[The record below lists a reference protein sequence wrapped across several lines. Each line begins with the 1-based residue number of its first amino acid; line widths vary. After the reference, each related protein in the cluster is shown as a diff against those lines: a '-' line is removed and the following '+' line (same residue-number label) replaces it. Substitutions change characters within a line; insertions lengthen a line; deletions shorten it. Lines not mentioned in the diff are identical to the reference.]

1 MMTENMKALDM
12 GVNYLE
18 HHGILGQK
26 WGIRRF
32 QNEDGTWTKEGLERR
47 RETALAYDA
56 KNGKFDTSTLETNAD
71 IDALARSI
79 SEADGIVGKYDRSNS
94 ESRKKWYKSAE
105 LGLKAMNYKS
115 EELGFY
121 DDYDPSDRDWQFWFL
136 YEDQTLGYPE
146 AAVLMDNGYPASFV
160 KSLFNQI
167 DSLPVSSYGD
177 DGISDFASGLIFAGK
192 EGYKM
197 DEFIDACEQ
206 VLIEEGRR

>member
-1 MMTENMKALDM
+1 MTKNMKALDM
-12 GVNYLE
+12 GANYLS

-26 WGIRRF
+26 WGIRRY

-56 KNGKFDTSTLETNAD
+56 KNGKFDTSTLKTNAD
-71 IDALARSI
+71 IDALAKSI
-79 SEADGIVGKYDRSNS
+79 SEADGIVGKYDKSNS

-105 LGLKAMNYKS
+105 LGLKAMNKD
-115 EELGFY
+115 Y
-121 DDYDPSDRDWQFWFL
+121 DEFDPSDRDWQFWFL

-167 DSLPVSSYGD
+167 DRLPVSSYGD
-177 DGISDFASGLIFAGK
+177 EGISDFASDLIFAGK

-206 VLIEEGRR
+206 VLVEEGRR

>member
-1 MMTENMKALDM
+1 MTKNMKVIDIGA
-12 GVNYLE
+12 NYLS

-26 WGIRRF
+26 WGVRRY
-32 QNEDGTWTKEGLERR
+32 QNADGTWTKEGLERR

-56 KNGKFDTSTLETNAD
+56 KNGKFDTNTLKTNAD
-71 IDALARSI
+71 IDALAKSI
-79 SEADGIVGKYDRSNS
+79 SEADGIVGKYDKSNL

-105 LGLKAMNYKS
+105 LGLKAMNKD
-115 EELGFY
+115 Y
-121 DDYDPSDRDWQFWFL
+121 DEFDPSDRDWQYWFL

-146 AAVLMDNGYPASFV
+146 AAFLMDNRYPASFV

-167 DSLPVSSYGD
+167 NSLPVSSYGD
-177 DGISDFASGLIFAGK
+177 DRISDFASDLIFAGK

-197 DEFIDACEQ
+197 DEFIDSCEQ

>member
-1 MMTENMKALDM
+1 MTKNMKALDM
-12 GVNYLE
+12 GANYLS

-26 WGIRRF
+26 WGIRRY

-56 KNGKFDTSTLETNAD
+56 KNGKFDTSTLKTNAD
-71 IDALARSI
+71 IDALAKSI
-79 SEADGIVGKYDRSNS
+79 SEADGIVGKYDKSNS

-105 LGLKAMNYKS
+105 LGLKAMNKD
-115 EELGFY
+115 Y
-121 DDYDPSDRDWQFWFL
+121 DEFDPSDRDWQYWFL

-146 AAVLMDNGYPASFV
+146 AAFLMDNRYPASFV

-167 DSLPVSSYGD
+167 NSLAVSSYGD
-177 DGISDFASGLIFAGK
+177 DSISDFASDLIFAGK

-197 DEFIDACEQ
+197 DEFIDSCEQ

>member
-1 MMTENMKALDM
+1 MNNENMKALGM
-12 GVNYLE
+12 GANYLE

-26 WGIRRF
+26 WGVRRF
-32 QNEDGTWTKEGLERR
+32 QNADGTWTKEGLERR

-56 KNGKFDTSTLETNAD
+56 KNGKFDTRTLKTDSD
-71 IDALARSI
+71 INALAKSI

-105 LGLKAMNYKS
+105 LGLKAMNYK
-115 EELGFY
+115 Y

-136 YEDQTLGYPE
+136 YEDQTSGYPE

-167 DSLPVSSYGD
+167 DSLPVSSHGD
-177 DGISDFASGLIFAGK
+177 DGISDFASDLIFAGK

>member
-1 MMTENMKALDM
+1 MIAENMKALGM

-26 WGIRRF
+26 WGVRRY

-56 KNGKFDTSTLETNAD
+56 KNGKFDTSTLKTNAD
-71 IDALARSI
+71 IDALAQSI
-79 SEADGIVGKYDRSNS
+79 SEVDGIVDKYDRSNS

-105 LGLKAMNYKS
+105 LG
-115 EELGFY
+115 FY
-121 DDYDPSDRDWQFWFL
+121 DDFDPSDRDWQYWFL

-146 AAVLMDNGYPASFV
+146 AAVLMNNGYPASFV

-167 DSLPVSSYGD
+167 NSLPASSYG
-177 DGISDFASGLIFAGK
+177 GNNVSDFALDLIFAGI

-197 DEFIDACEQ
+197 DKFIDACEQ
-206 VLIEEGRR
+206 VLTEESRR